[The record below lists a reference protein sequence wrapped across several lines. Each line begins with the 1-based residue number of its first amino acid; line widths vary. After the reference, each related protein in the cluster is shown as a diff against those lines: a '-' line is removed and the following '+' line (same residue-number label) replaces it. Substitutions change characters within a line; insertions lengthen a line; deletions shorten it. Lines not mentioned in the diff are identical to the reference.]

1 MGRHA
6 IPTKIKAIQGTLR
19 KDRTPKNEPEADLL
33 SIPQPPDNLG
43 EAGKALFVRTC
54 AKLVQLNMLTNAG
67 IPQIERYSF
76 AYQLWINANSHLKP
90 DQMAL
95 DVNSSRTWFNILKES
110 HKMMQEFEDRWGLS
124 PASQNKVQ
132 WADVDTK
139 KAKEEDEFDI

>member
-6 IPTKIKAIQGTLR
+6 IPNKIKAIQGTLR
-19 KDRTPKNEPEADLL
+19 KDRIPKNEPQADLP
-33 SIPQPPDNLG
+33 SIPQPPDTLG
-43 EAGKALFVRTC
+43 ESGKELFIRTC

-76 AYQLWINANSHLKP
+76 AYQLWNNANSHLNAQ
-90 DQMAL
+90 DMAK
-95 DVNSSRTWFNILKES
+95 DVNNARTWFNILKES